1 MHGDEA
7 AAAKLLRPRKR
18 EMTLL
23 ARKIPWAVPTAKQ
36 AHISAAAEEEMT
48 LLARAAAAAAGEESA
63 RGDRRRR
70 RHKGP

>member
-7 AAAKLLRPRKR
+7 AAAKLLRARKR
-18 EMTLL
+18 
-23 ARKIPWAVPTAKQ
+23 KGQFQGVVPTAKQ
-36 AHISAAAEEEMT
+36 AHSDAAAKEELM

-63 RGDRRRR
+63 CSDRRRR